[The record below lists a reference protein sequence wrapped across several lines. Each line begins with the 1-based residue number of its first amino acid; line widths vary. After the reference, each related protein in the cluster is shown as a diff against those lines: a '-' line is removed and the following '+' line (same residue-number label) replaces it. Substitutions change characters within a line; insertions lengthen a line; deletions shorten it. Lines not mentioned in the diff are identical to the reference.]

1 MNYPA
6 SRVWPRDECC
16 PKGARTDCRCAPGDY
31 RAAPFPGA
39 GCLALADALR
49 LCGFAARIEVDA
61 CNLEET
67 TMRTIVTALLLTLS
81 NPLLAGS
88 KDSAE
93 FDGSCAWGL
102 AEYGA
107 IVPTDCSINWID
119 PKTSK
124 TYCFSSEKSKQSFL
138 QNPDENERRAAE
150 KGRKLQ
156 KVH

>member
-1 MNYPA
+1 
-6 SRVWPRDECC
+6 
-16 PKGARTDCRCAPGDY
+16 
-31 RAAPFPGA
+31 
-39 GCLALADALR
+39 
-49 LCGFAARIEVDA
+49 
-61 CNLEET
+61 
-67 TMRTIVTALLLTLS
+67 MRTIVTALLLTTLS
-81 NPLLAGS
+81 APLLAGN

-119 PKTSK
+119 PTTHK
-124 TYCFSSEKSKQSFL
+124 TYCFSSEKSKKLFL
-138 QNPDENERRAAE
+138 QNPDENEQRAAE